1 MGLDIWFYAIN
12 KWHPK
17 KAPKTLRSFGK
28 EYFIRDFFVSQD
40 DNMRMVHIDKD
51 KFAAFIDKVKEMLG
65 ALPDLPDGNDG
76 VTDYQ
81 LEMER
86 DFYKSLI
93 DWGTELLNTFK
104 WHRYHLAIYCWW

>member
-1 MGLDIWFYAIN
+1 MGLDIWFHAIN
-12 KWHPK
+12 KWHPNRT
-17 KAPKTLRSFGK
+17 PKVLRTFGK

-51 KFAAFIDKVKEMLG
+51 KFTAFIDKVKEMLE
-65 ALPDLPDGNDG
+65 ALPDEDKDADDLWLDS
-76 VTDYQ
+76 Q
-81 LEMER
+81 R